1 MSRATRQQRRDF
13 NATGHMYTV
22 KTGFNSIF
30 HHQGLA
36 DMAQR
41 AVNLVKP
48 IIVEG
53 LLLANLHV
61 LRLLESNQELP
72 KMDETFF
79 NRCFAAVSIATGFR
93 SQQFNPTSDP
103 QLAAS
108 YELYRQNL
116 PAHHQKPERPTFI
129 KAVSNLSLMLLYP
142 YSASAA
148 TCCKLRSFALLQQR
162 E

>member
-22 KTGFNSIF
+22 KTGFKSIF

-61 LRLLESNQELP
+61 LRLLESNRELP

-79 NRCFAAVSIATGFR
+79 NRCFPNNSTQRLTHNWLLHTSCTARICQLTTRNQNDQR
-93 SQQFNPTSDP
+93 SSK
-103 QLAAS
+103 
-108 YELYRQNL
+108 R
-116 PAHHQKPERPTFI
+116 
-129 KAVSNLSLMLLYP
+129 
-142 YSASAA
+142 
-148 TCCKLRSFALLQQR
+148 
-162 E
+162 